1 MDFSCETFINI
12 KSILVTGGCGFI
24 GSNFLNICVKQFP
37 NILFCNI
44 DKMDYC
50 SSQENL
56 TIKQYKNYKFYEC
69 DISNYEYVKYILEFN
84 NIDLV
89 VNFAAHSFVDASFD
103 NPISFTTN
111 NVLGTHIFLETCRK
125 YGKIQ
130 KFIHMST
137 DEVYGDNN
145 EEILIFD
152 EKSLLNPTNPYSASK
167 GCCDLILNSYKYTYK
182 FPVIIVRCNNVY
194 GLNQYPEKVIPKF
207 IKYLKN
213 KRKITIH
220 GNGYMLRSFIHVY
233 DVINAIIIIMN
244 DGIVGE
250 IYNIGS
256 KNEYSILQLAEL
268 LIQIIYNNNLIY
280 DYIEFIDDRL
290 YNDKCYNIDY
300 SKLVKMGWKEN
311 FDFYTSLIELVNV
324 TF

>member
-1 MDFSCETFINI
+1 
-12 KSILVTGGCGFI
+12 
-24 GSNFLNICVKQFP
+24 
-37 NILFCNI
+37 
-44 DKMDYC
+44 
-50 SSQENL
+50 
-56 TIKQYKNYKFYEC
+56 
-69 DISNYEYVKYILEFN
+69 
-84 NIDLV
+84 
-89 VNFAAHSFVDASFD
+89 
-103 NPISFTTN
+103 
-111 NVLGTHIFLETCRK
+111 
-125 YGKIQ
+125 
-130 KFIHMST
+130 
-137 DEVYGDNN
+137 
-145 EEILIFD
+145 
-152 EKSLLNPTNPYSASK
+152 
-167 GCCDLILNSYKYTYK
+167 
-182 FPVIIVRCNNVY
+182 
-194 GLNQYPEKVIPKF
+194 
-207 IKYLKN
+207 
-213 KRKITIH
+213 
-220 GNGYMLRSFIHVY
+220 MLRSFIHVY